1 MSRSGYYDWTK
12 SKSVR
17 EASDKTLLVEIKK
30 IYAHSRATYGS
41 PRIVRDLQDRGIRVC
56 HNRVARLM
64 RKVGSVGRA
73 KRRFRVGTTDS
84 DHDQPIAPNLL
95 RDIPLP
101 ERPNQV
107 WVRGITYIPTYEGWL
122 YLAGVLDRYSRK
134 LVVWSMDSTLH
145 TRLPLSALKMA
156 IDRRRPEPGLIHH
169 SDQGINL
176 TH

>member
-41 PRIVRDLQDRGIRVC
+41 PRIVRDLQDRGIRVG

-64 RKVGSVGRA
+64 REVGIVGRT
-73 KRRFRVGTTDS
+73 KRRYRVHTTDS
-84 DHDQPIAPNLL
+84 KHDQAIAPNLL
-95 RDIPLP
+95 GDIPLP

-107 WVRGITYIPTYEGWL
+107 WVSDITYIPTYGCILRAYW
-122 YLAGVLDRYSRK
+122 
-134 LVVWSMDSTLH
+134 T
-145 TRLPLSALKMA
+145 
-156 IDRRRPEPGLIHH
+156 
-169 SDQGINL
+169 GIAAS
-176 TH
+176 